1 MKINFKGVKYMSF
14 EQYALKKEQA
24 RELAVIL
31 ATLHEFG
38 YELDDWEKGYLSHML
53 LSKKAVL

>member
-1 MKINFKGVKYMSF
+1 MSF

>member
-1 MKINFKGVKYMSF
+1 MSF
-14 EQYALKKEQA
+14 EQYAIKKEQA

-31 ATLHEFG
+31 ATLH
-38 YELDDWEKGYLSHML
+38 ELDDWEKGYLSHML